1 MDLAAVVASHAGVS
15 MLLSLQGMLAL
26 WIRLCIMAGCGKANA
41 SSARGHCLV
50 ATSAFSGPMAIE
62 DEPPIVARMLRLPP
76 PPHEDELDEEKED
89 IEDHMQ
95 RTPPP
100 LWELRLDEEEE
111 DEEEEDDGSD
121 HGERLLPSSNGWHFK
136 DVRYRIL
143 TKQHV
148 SSH

>member
-1 MDLAAVVASHAGVS
+1 
-15 MLLSLQGMLAL
+15 
-26 WIRLCIMAGCGKANA
+26 
-41 SSARGHCLV
+41 
-50 ATSAFSGPMAIE
+50 
-62 DEPPIVARMLRLPP
+62 
-76 PPHEDELDEEKED
+76 
-89 IEDHMQ
+89 MQ